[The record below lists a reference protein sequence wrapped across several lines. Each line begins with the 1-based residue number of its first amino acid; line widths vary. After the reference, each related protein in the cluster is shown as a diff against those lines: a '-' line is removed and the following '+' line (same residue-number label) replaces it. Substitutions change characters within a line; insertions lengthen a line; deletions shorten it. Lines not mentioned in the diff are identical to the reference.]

1 MPATINITGVRFG
14 RLTAISSHGKNKQ
27 KRWLCLCDCG
37 NQSRVSISQLTTGK
51 TSSCGCLQKE
61 RTSAARS
68 SHRMSDTPLYNVW
81 KGIKKRCLN
90 TKDKAWHCYGGRGIT
105 VCDRWRMDFAAFVS
119 DMGPRPRGMTIER
132 IDNDGPYSPQNCR
145 WATRMEQMNNLRKS
159 VFVKVGSETL
169 TLSQWGRK
177 FGLHAGTIRL
187 RIRAGWGNADAVS
200 TPSKRSAVIK

>member
-1 MPATINITGVRFG
+1 MPATLNITGARFG

-27 KRWLCLCDCG
+27 KRWLCVCDCG
-37 NQSRVSISQLTTGK
+37 NQSYVIISQLTTGK

-61 RTSAARS
+61 RTSQARA
-68 SHRMSDTPLYNVW
+68 SHAMSDTAMYNVW
-81 KGIKKRCLN
+81 QGIKKRCLN
-90 TKDKAWHCYGGRGIT
+90 PKNKAWHCYGGRGIT

-119 DMGPRPRGMTIER
+119 DMGSRPLGMTIER

-145 WATRMEQMNNLRKS
+145 WATQMEQMNNLRKS

-169 TLSQWGRK
+169 TLSQWGRR

-187 RIRAGWGNADAVS
+187 RLHAGWSNADAVS
-200 TPSKRSAVIK
+200 IPSKRLKVKA